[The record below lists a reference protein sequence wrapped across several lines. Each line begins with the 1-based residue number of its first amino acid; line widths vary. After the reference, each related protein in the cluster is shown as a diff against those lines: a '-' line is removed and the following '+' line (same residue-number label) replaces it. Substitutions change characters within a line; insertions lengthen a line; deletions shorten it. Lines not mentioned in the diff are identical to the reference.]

1 MGSDYG
7 STPRWTRGRSGRRTL
22 KSVTEEPRLGWK
34 DALVPAVL
42 LVLGG
47 AELATLRST
56 GWVPSIGLEALAA
69 LALVFRRTR
78 PVVAVPCSALALMA
92 IPLTG
97 TQMQEAA
104 TPIFFYVLGI
114 YSLGRYLGTRSGLLT
129 MVLTLALVFADFGF
143 DPSDNDWTDFV
154 FVLSLAVPPYVF
166 GRISRK
172 LAEQGELLARQSEQ
186 LRDQAVRD
194 ERDRIARELHDVIAH
209 SLSAMVVQTAAA
221 QDLVR
226 LAPDRAA
233 ALLESVAET
242 GRRALAETG
251 RLLHLI
257 RDDADELGLRPA
269 PGLADLPELVS
280 TFRTSGLQV
289 EAELALPDA
298 PLPGGIDVSAYRVV
312 QELLTNA
319 LKYAAGPVRLL
330 VEVRDGGLL
339 ISCDNRVGR
348 RTAVAGSG
356 LGLPGMAERVGLLG
370 GTLLH
375 GPADDRFVVEAR
387 IPLAEAAP

>member
-1 MGSDYG
+1 MN
-7 STPRWTRGRSGRRTL
+7 TRLSRAD
-22 KSVTEEPRLGWK
+22 V
-34 DALVPAVL
+34 LVPVGLVALGAFELLQLRPAGWGAAMAVEAAAAVL
-42 LVLGG
+42 LLWRRTV
-47 AELATLRST
+47 T
-56 GWVPSIGLEALAA
+56 LAA
-69 LALVFRRTR
+69 CTASALVLLLL
-78 PVVAVPCSALALMA
+78 PWVGPQLNDV
-92 IPLTG
+92 
-97 TQMQEAA
+97 A
-104 TPIFFYVLGI
+104 TPILYIAVI
-114 YSLGRYLGTRSGLLT
+114 CYSLGRWIPNLRGLVGIGLLLL
-129 MVLTLALVFADFGF
+129 MTLVDYVGVDVREHNITDVVF
-143 DPSDNDWTDFV
+143 V
-154 FVLSLAVPPYVF
+154 CVLSLPPWVF
-166 GRISRK
+166 GRITRK
-172 LAEQGELLARQSEQ
+172 LAEQSQQLARQQE
-186 LRDQAVRD
+186 LIRDQAVRE

-221 QDLVR
+221 QDMVR

-233 ALLESVAET
+233 ELLESVAET
-242 GRRALAETG
+242 GRKALAETG

-280 TFRTSGLQV
+280 TFRRSGLQV
-289 EAELALPDA
+289 EAELAPPET

-339 ISCDNRVGR
+339 ISCDNRVGQ

-387 IPLAEAAP
+387 IPLAEVAS